1 MCWMTGDAWIALAMG
16 RGVQNAHLYT
26 QCGSLARY
34 HGWFRMCTLV
44 MLFVCT
50 CRFEQ
55 LALEYDSDELGDL
68 DELEGGGASL
78 EDFQDVLN
86 EFLAEQ
92 QSSQYVSASGGHDNG
107 GNAASK
113 AALNSRLQDDAP
125 DTAVAKVVPPALGP

>member
-1 MCWMTGDAWIALAMG
+1 MPT
-16 RGVQNAHLYT
+16 RTHGVQVMQGILA
-26 QCGSLARY
+26 GSE
-34 HGWFRMCTLV
+34 RMCTLM

-78 EDFQDVLN
+78 EDFQDVLS
-86 EFLAEQ
+86 ECLAEQ
-92 QSSQYVSASGGHDNG
+92 QSSQYISASVSHDSG

-113 AALNSRLQDDAP
+113 TALNSCLQDDAP
-125 DTAVAKVVPPALGP
+125 DTAVAKVVHQPLVLKIL